1 MGQIFRKM
9 GRTVAK
15 DSELHVHGG
24 WWWHSER
31 VPREEEDCRRSE
43 AAWEIV
49 KGEVELDLE

>member
-49 KGEVELDLE
+49 KG

>member
-1 MGQIFRKM
+1 MGQIFRKT

-24 WWWHSER
+24 GTVR
-31 VPREEEDCRRSE
+31 VPREEEDRRRSE

-49 KGEVELDLE
+49 KGERVGVN